1 MMINIIIDLCVLPLL
16 SVSLVC
22 ALEKSLSLS
31 NTLVQLSTLEI
42 DSWFF
47 IHVLN
52 TNLLVF
58 FYPYPLSSAHFITIV
73 TGWEVLENF
82 LVPSLHTSLGY
93 FRENNCN
100 IIGDLI
106 AAIPAFFI
114 LQSQNKKIRV

>member
-1 MMINIIIDLCVLPLL
+1 M
-16 SVSLVC
+16 C

-52 TNLLVF
+52 TNLLVY
-58 FYPYPLSSAHFITIV
+58 FYPYPLSSVHFITIV

-82 LVPSLHTSLGY
+82 LVPSLHTSLSY
-93 FRENNCN
+93 FRK
-100 IIGDLI
+100 IIVTLLVI
-106 AAIPAFFI
+106 
-114 LQSQNKKIRV
+114 